1 MLWVPQM
8 ATLSRFPAFL
18 PVVLLLSA
26 AGAACQPDEQAPAQN
41 DSNEVATPAPV
52 IPRPQPPLD
61 RSGLLTAVAQAASAS
76 AAGTDLPEGIRSLD
90 GRQFEVRIRFG
101 CRGPVKDIE
110 QSWLGWSY
118 DSQKRTLRVRAKPT
132 ISKEDPL
139 VAKIAGDAFES
150 VEGFWIPRPWLL
162 QATCPAAAAVK
173 PQPAADPVAGQAAT
187 GAAETS
193 QGTEETPQ
201 QAGAAEAKG
210 EPVPKAPRIGLAQFF
225 TSQDPRTRRRDSR
238 PYSTVKTLPEDTP
251 ISSQGFNLVLS
262 GRLRALP
269 GRGVI
274 ECVGKGADTPP
285 ECVVSA
291 EFLHVWIERPDS
303 REVIAEWGS
312 G

>member
-1 MLWVPQM
+1 M
-8 ATLSRFPAFL
+8 AISSRFPALL

-26 AGAACQPDEQAPAQN
+26 AAAACQQGNDAPEQN
-41 DSNEVATPAPV
+41 DVDQAAAPAPV
-52 IPRPQPPLD
+52 IPRPQPPID
-61 RSGLLTAVAQAASAS
+61 RAGLLTAVAQAASAA
-76 AAGTDLPEGIRSLD
+76 AAGTEVPEAIGSLD

-101 CRGPVKDIE
+101 CRGPAKDFE

-118 DSQKRTLRVRAKPT
+118 DSEKRTLRVRAKPT

-139 VAKIAGDAFES
+139 VAGIAGDSFES
-150 VEGFWIPRPWLL
+150 VEGFWVPRPWLL
-162 QATCPAAAAVK
+162 QATCPAAAALT
-173 PQPAADPVAGQAAT
+173 PRPAAGDEGEETAT
-187 GAAETS
+187 DSAKESSPAETR
-193 QGTEETPQ
+193 QVAEAT
-201 QAGAAEAKG
+201 EAKG
-210 EPVPKAPRIGLAQFF
+210 EPVPTAPRIGIAQFF

-238 PYSTVKTLPEDTP
+238 PYSTVKTLPEGTP
-251 ISSQGFNLVLS
+251 VASQGFNLVLS

-303 REVIAEWGS
+303 GEVIAEWGS